1 MSKNTKSALK
11 INKIKPT
18 NEKITVR
25 SGMSLFV
32 RYDDKTGICDILAEI
47 FRDLRK
53 SKEGVGVSSLCK
65 QLLCYFMEGGS
76 LRLTQARIYDCT
88 RYVLSKKIRT
98 LVMGGRGE
106 ESRNNGR

>member
-18 NEKITVR
+18 NEKITVC

-47 FRDLRK
+47 F
-53 SKEGVGVSSLCK
+53 
-65 QLLCYFMEGGS
+65 
-76 LRLTQARIYDCT
+76 
-88 RYVLSKKIRT
+88 
-98 LVMGGRGE
+98 
-106 ESRNNGR
+106 SRPSRE